1 MTDNNDRREF
11 PKPIKLIPGL
21 FPKPLPSHDSANTAN
36 TPQKLIPMLMPMSGQ
51 STNPAARNIIQHDA
65 KVLLPPKPS
74 TSAPTTTTTTTLP
87 QTNDQKKLKPA
98 NVFIFN
104 HQEFDDPEKKF
115 LDNGKDVEALKKAF
129 NKLQCC
135 VQEISNATLETVIN
149 IVQEYNNTLTNKPK
163 MFFTRAGKGVL
174 EGYQTDD
181 HVKKPSPSEIFKC
194 CSTFEGYTEQ
204 EPESGGST
212 FIQTL
217 CEALERDGK
226 TKDIQTI
233 MREVQA
239 MVYEKLKKPI
249 SLQYTMTVPYTFGD
263 FMDN

>member
-1 MTDNNDRREF
+1 
-11 PKPIKLIPGL
+11 
-21 FPKPLPSHDSANTAN
+21 
-36 TPQKLIPMLMPMSGQ
+36 MSGQ

-149 IVQEYNNTLTNKPK
+149 IVQELKLTNFDEHSALVIVILSHGSHYDYIAAKDETYSLQKIILLPILDNNTLTNKPK